1 MTFVRYIGIWKKRVA
16 YLRPKGQG
24 LNQDESNVLENKKKL
39 RSDSQLLQSR
49 QIEFDLKNSAL
60 EKKRQSS
67 IKKEM
72 ISRNI

>member
-1 MTFVRYIGIWKKRVA
+1 
-16 YLRPKGQG
+16 LRPKGQG